1 MSANDPPSIP
11 AATAAAPSTPPHMAE
26 APVVGPLPAL
36 VMPKPQAFRLA
47 SGLEVVAVRRQAAPI
62 VALNLV
68 LRTGADRDPD
78 QQAGLASLTAEMMDE
93 GAGDRNALE
102 IAEALEALGADLW
115 VGTGRDGAQL
125 TLQVPAE
132 EFRPALGI
140 AADVLLRPRFS
151 TTDWERV
158 HHDRMTALQQRRDQ
172 PEAIADLVTAL
183 TLYGP
188 RHPYGR
194 PIEGFEKTIAAIGLH
209 DVRRFHDTFWR
220 PNNAVL
226 TIAGDFDPEALAG
239 DLERAFAPWQAAPL
253 PPDVPTPDRL
263 AVPRLLLV
271 DRPGAPQTVLRLVG
285 PGSSRFAPDR
295 PTLSMLNIVLGGT
308 FTSRLNFTLREK
320 KGYTYGVSSAFNAF
334 RRPSS
339 FTVRTSVHSQV
350 TADAVTDALAEIGR
364 MRTDEV
370 GDEEMTKAHAT
381 LLDRTAESL
390 ATAAGLA
397 GTFADIGLYQL
408 PADEPARFIAA
419 AAATRAQDL
428 QAAAV
433 KYLDPNALGVVAVGD
448 RATIE
453 PALRAAGF
461 PAPVIRGH
469 DGD

>member
-1 MSANDPPSIP
+1 
-11 AATAAAPSTPPHMAE
+11 MAQ

-78 QQAGLASLTAEMMDE
+78 QKAGLASLTAEMMDE

-102 IAEALEALGADLW
+102 IAESLEALGADLW

-151 TTDWERV
+151 TADWERV

-194 PIEGFEKTIAAIGLH
+194 SVDGFEKTIAAIGLD
-209 DVRRFHDTFWR
+209 DVRRFHDQFWR

-239 DLERAFAPWQAAPL
+239 DLER
-253 PPDVPTPDRL
+253 V
-263 AVPRLLLV
+263 
-271 DRPGAPQTVLRLVG
+271 
-285 PGSSRFAPDR
+285 
-295 PTLSMLNIVLGGT
+295 
-308 FTSRLNFTLREK
+308 
-320 KGYTYGVSSAFNAF
+320 
-334 RRPSS
+334 
-339 FTVRTSVHSQV
+339 
-350 TADAVTDALAEIGR
+350 
-364 MRTDEV
+364 
-370 GDEEMTKAHAT
+370 
-381 LLDRTAESL
+381 LDRKS
-390 ATAAGLA
+390 
-397 GTFADIGLYQL
+397 
-408 PADEPARFIAA
+408 
-419 AAATRAQDL
+419 
-428 QAAAV
+428 
-433 KYLDPNALGVVAVGD
+433 VV
-448 RATIE
+448 
-453 PALRAAGF
+453 
-461 PAPVIRGH
+461 
-469 DGD
+469 

>member
-1 MSANDPPSIP
+1 MSAADTPG
-11 AATAAAPSTPPHMAE
+11 AAPEATSTPSHMAK

-36 VMPKPQAFRLA
+36 VMPAPQMFRLS

-78 QQAGLASLTAEMMDE
+78 AQAGLASLTAEMMDE

-102 IAEALEALGADLW
+102 IAEALETLGADLW
-115 VGTGRDGAQL
+115 VGTGRDGAQM

-132 EFRPALGI
+132 EFHPALAI
-140 AADVLLRPRFS
+140 AADVLLRPRFAVE
-151 TTDWERV
+151 DWERV
-158 HHDRMTALQQRRDQ
+158 HHDRLTALQQRRDQ

-194 PIEGFEKTIAAIGLH
+194 PVDGFEKTIAAIGLD
-209 DVRRFHDTFWR
+209 DVRRFHGELWR

-226 TIAGDFDPEALAG
+226 VVAGDFDPATLAD
-239 DLERAFAPWQAAPL
+239 DLERAFGNWRPAPIPAEAATPERL
-253 PPDVPTPDRL
+253 P
-263 AVPRLLLV
+263 VPRLVLV

-295 PTLSMLNIVLGGT
+295 PTLSMLNVVLGGT

-320 KGYTYGVSSAFNAF
+320 KGYTYGVSSAFSAF

-339 FTVRTSVHSQV
+339 FTVRTSVFSQV
-350 TADAVTDALAEIGR
+350 TADAVTDALNEIGR
-364 MRTDEV
+364 MRTDPIADV
-370 GDEEMTKAHAT
+370 EMTKARAT
-381 LLDRTAESL
+381 LLDRTAEAL

-419 AAATRAQDL
+419 VAATTTQDL
-428 QAAAV
+428 RTAAD
-433 KYLDPNALGVVAVGD
+433 KYLDPAALGVVVVGD
-448 RATIE
+448 RSTIE
-453 PALRAAGF
+453 PALRAIGL
-461 PAPVIRGH
+461 PAPVVRGP
-469 DGD
+469 DGDPA